1 MFRRMIMSL
10 FLAAIL
16 SGTTAPGYQLTPKLY
31 EEGQGKWEDIVL
43 PKTYTLDYENIEF
56 FLSQARERSEATVK
70 KDFRYLA
77 WKPGVRLFEILGPSR
92 FGLLGRLGQK
102 TAPITQES
110 IGYFIEK
117 IDSEAKAFE
126 LVMFFHSGVLLTGKA
141 DIESLMEGC
150 RTSKV
155 AQVAESMP
163 KSFEP
168 VCRFDPKRGAYQVSF
183 CMYEVRNVFEA
194 KYLVAPDGFIGS
206 SLQNYV
212 IGPTRISGW
221 DGLSD
226 EYERYRKTS
235 EAFERPIA
243 KPLENIAIKVMTN
256 TELEKKGLAKGQEN
270 ALRWLSSW
278 GDVKEHAASI
288 VEFLDAK
295 GDMIDPSVKKRALLK
310 LKSVGAGLLKEER
323 ITPTVPVGP
332 KPIQR
337 KKTFWPWPFLL
348 IGTVVGIG
356 VLYLVLLIKKKAI
369 SRGKSRAT

>member
-1 MFRRMIMSL
+1 MFRTSTKGV
-10 FLAAIL
+10 FLLTIL
-16 SGTTAPGYQLTPKLY
+16 ASTRILGQQTYPELHQ
-31 EEGQGKWEDIVL
+31 EGRAKWEDIVL
-43 PKTYTLDYENIEF
+43 PKTYVFDNADSVPENAKL
-56 FLSQARERSEATVK
+56 LSEAEVEGYFQHLRWKRGVQLFEYYRTIAREL
-70 KDFRYLA
+70 LA
-77 WKPGVRLFEILGPSR
+77 SLDD
-92 FGLLGRLGQK
+92 K
-102 TAPITQES
+102 TSWIHPEN

-126 LVMFFHSGVLLTGKA
+126 LVMSFHSGVLLTGEA
-141 DIESLMEGC
+141 DIESLMEVC
-150 RTSKV
+150 RDSKV
-155 AQVAESMP
+155 AQVAEGMP
-163 KSFEP
+163 EAIEP
-168 VCRFDPKRGAYQVSF
+168 ICRFDPKLGAYRVSF
-183 CMYEVRNVFEA
+183 CMYHHKNVFEA
-194 KYLVAPDGFIGS
+194 KYLITPDGRIGYS
-206 SLQNYV
+206 IENYV
-212 IGPTRISGW
+212 IGPVTISGW
-221 DGLSD
+221 RMSRGA
-226 EYERYRKTS
+226 EFERYQKTG
-235 EAFERPIA
+235 EAFERAIA
-243 KPLENIAIKVMTN
+243 EPLEKMALKVMTN

-369 SRGKSRAT
+369 SRGKSR